1 MRSSISRR
9 GLYDIDGQQLD
20 EARTRA
26 AYFGSVIDI
35 DIIRLAVTD
44 MVNNICGDDISKIC
58 LEYCLEDRYWPPD
71 WWSEA
76 RRYADDIVADWKRYG
91 TPSLMSLHD
100 VCQATINNMREIG
113 SRLPLRRLPPSQC
126 FVGGIIGNGPKS
138 IYPASP
144 APPYTLGEGHHM
156 IPDGLTHTLIHH
168 LASDEPCAL
177 KPVLNDNRCC
187 SYTPH
192 YKSGC
197 NLPSAPKIPLMADH
211 EHTGCGSRSNTI
223 QGGKVAMIH
232 KLVADVKPEYA
243 SLYETG
249 GRHILFMYGDDID
262 VASACIAADKIC
274 GRFKTPLACVI
285 ADGAALD
292 DLMGDTDG
300 NDAKLVVCCGHTLV
314 GEDPRFQKTPG
325 PPRPATFTK
334 DDMLRNMER
343 HGFELIGSMPK
354 SCGMSIR
361 PEYVITAT
369 HFSMDPRW
377 FIAGVAVM
385 LCACKINWRLLLYLA
400 DAYGYAGTLYGVVD
414 SLCRQGRD
422 FRWPS
427 DVWRRRGTKMV
438 ITEDDTIRKAL
449 RTYGC

>member
-26 AYFGSVIDI
+26 AYFGSVIDT
-35 DIIRLAVTD
+35 DTIRLAVAD

-58 LEYCLEDRYWPPD
+58 LEYCLEDGYWPPD

-76 RRYADDIVADWKRYG
+76 RRYADAIVADWKRYG

-100 VCQATINNMREIG
+100 VCQYTISDMREIG

-144 APPYTLGEGHHM
+144 APPYTLGEGHRM
-156 IPDGLTHTLIHH
+156 IPDGLTHPLIHH

-177 KPVLNDNRCC
+177 KPVLNDNLC
-187 SYTPH
+187 SSYMPH

-197 NLPSAPKIPLMADH
+197 GLPSGPRTYPMAD
-211 EHTGCGSRSNTI
+211 CGHARYYYGSDTAQN
-223 QGGKVAMIH
+223 GKVALIY

-249 GRHILFMYGDDID
+249 GRHALLMCGDDID
-262 VASACIAADKIC
+262 VASVCIAADKIC
-274 GRFKTPLACVI
+274 GRFKTPLACMI
-285 ADGAALD
+285 SDGAALD

-300 NDAKLVVCCGHTLV
+300 NDAHLVVRCGRTLA
-314 GEDPRFQKTPG
+314 GEDPRSQKTLVPR
-325 PPRPATFTK
+325 RPAAFTK
-334 DDMLRNMER
+334 DDMLHNMER

-354 SCGMSIR
+354 PCGMSIR

-369 HFSMDPRW
+369 HFSMEPRW
-377 FIAGVAVM
+377 LIAGVAVM

-422 FRWPS
+422 FRRPS
-427 DVWRRRGTKMV
+427 DVWRRRGIQMV
-438 ITEDDTIRKAL
+438 VTEDDTIRKAL